1 MSTVA
6 ITGNRQRPEKV
17 YQVYGRVA
25 TADYTLGDTLSF
37 TQADVKQLISAKFVA
52 GTVSLE
58 LYNGTTISSP
68 IALNIGTGSKAAID
82 YVITYVK
89 GAPSSTIQLLV
100 TSTT

>member
-1 MSTVA
+1 MSTIA
-6 ITGNRQRPEKV
+6 ISGTRQRPEKV

-37 TQADVKQLISAKFVA
+37 TQADIKSLISAKFVS
-52 GTVSLE
+52 GSVSLE

-68 IALNIGTGSKAAID
+68 IALNLGTGSKGTID
-82 YVITYVK
+82 YVISYVK
-89 GAPSSTIQLLV
+89 GGNSTVSLLV